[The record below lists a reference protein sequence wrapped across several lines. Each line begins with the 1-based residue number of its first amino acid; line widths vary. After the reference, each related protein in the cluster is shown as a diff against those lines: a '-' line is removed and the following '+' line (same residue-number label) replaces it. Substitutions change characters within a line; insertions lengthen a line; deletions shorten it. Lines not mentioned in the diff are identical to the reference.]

1 MSLSPPSFIHFR
13 LVVFS
18 CNKYTIVMWLFLRFF
33 GCNGFGT
40 TSRENIGFWKRTRP
54 EQTEENNLENQ
65 NHRNNEKNEHKNK
78 KTWETPRL
86 CWFVSCCVYSGDS
99 SCRVVFWRICFLIVF
114 LFHLFFSMCC
124 WNQLSLLK
132 LVSQYKGQ
140 MNHIGFRVYPT
151 ISNHTLPRN
160 VSKRG
165 VSKRIW
171 LDFVCTQPYP
181 TMCKV

>member
-1 MSLSPPSFIHFR
+1 MKNMST
-13 LVVFS
+13 
-18 CNKYTIVMWLFLRFF
+18 KT
-33 GCNGFGT
+33 
-40 TSRENIGFWKRTRP
+40 
-54 EQTEENNLENQ
+54 
-65 NHRNNEKNEHKNK
+65 K

-160 VSKRG
+160 VSKGR
-165 VSKRIW
+165 VSLSPPSFIHFWTLISLGQTRAARCSFFCIQRYTEGFDW
-171 LDFVCTQPYP
+171 ILYVFNHIQPCVKINHIEP
-181 TMCKV
+181 REVF

>member
-1 MSLSPPSFIHFR
+1 
-13 LVVFS
+13 
-18 CNKYTIVMWLFLRFF
+18 MWLFLRFF

-65 NHRNNEKNEHKNK
+65 NHRNNEKYEHKNK

-132 LVSQYKGQ
+132 PVSQYKGKWS
-140 MNHIGFRVYPT
+140 T
-151 ISNHTLPRN
+151 
-160 VSKRG
+160 
-165 VSKRIW
+165 
-171 LDFVCTQPYP
+171 LDFVCIQPYLIILYP
-181 TMCKV
+181 EMYPKGGWVKGFDWILCVPNLIQPCVKSNHIEPRKVF